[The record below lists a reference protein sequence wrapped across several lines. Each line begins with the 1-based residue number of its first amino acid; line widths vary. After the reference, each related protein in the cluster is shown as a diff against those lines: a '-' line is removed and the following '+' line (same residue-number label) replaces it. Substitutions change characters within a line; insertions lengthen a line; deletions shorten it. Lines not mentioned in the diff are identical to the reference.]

1 MTRKR
6 RNHGRS
12 KKGRGHVSFVRCT
25 NCGRACPK
33 DKSVWK
39 LVTRSMI
46 EAAAVKDLEDASV
59 YGKNYAVPKLYVKL
73 QYCISC
79 AIHSKVLRN
88 RSRESRRLRRILV
101 KPRVKF
107 SRPVPPK
114 A

>member
-1 MTRKR
+1 M
-6 RNHGRS
+6 
-12 KKGRGHVSFVRCT
+12 V
-25 NCGRACPK
+25 
-33 DKSVWK
+33 
-39 LVTRSMI
+39 
-46 EAAAVKDLEDASV
+46 E
-59 YGKNYAVPKLYVKL
+59 NYAVPKLYVKL

-88 RSRESRRLRRILV
+88 RSRESRRLRRIIV